1 MLSRYLDARLRGHD
15 EKVRP
20 QGLPTKPPNSE
31 IIPDSSARALE

>member
-20 QGLPTKPPNSE
+20 ESLLTKPPNSE
-31 IIPDSSARALE
+31 ITPESSARALE